1 MKTRLALI
9 DQARALIRARRFDDA
24 TLLFER
30 IGPANSDMWWLQ
42 LEQARAKRH
51 GHLCRD
57 GTAEFRLFFSPCYR
71 ANQYQPLLH
80 TALVREG
87 VFVEAI
93 DASALE
99 GVPEKVLVDDLP
111 FVFHQHWLR
120 EIYRGLRPD
129 KAGFDAVDR
138 YFGTLRL
145 LRSLGGKVLWTVHNL
160 FDHDLS
166 PDELQLNVYCL
177 RQMAKVADRILI
189 HTADA
194 IPLLEETCRLA
205 LGDKCCVLH
214 HPLYDSIAA
223 MPECPPEMRGITP
236 RSGTKFLC
244 FGFLRPYKG
253 GMELLSHY
261 LSGVRSGR
269 LVDTR
274 LIFAG
279 VVQDMPLLRAYDSL
293 DQADRRDVVLI
304 NRRVSDSELAWLC
317 QHADVAVLPYRNILT
332 SGSFYQATTYALPTI
347 VPASGM
353 FVSAVEDGINGLCYA
368 NESDL
373 GETLIRGN
381 MLGKAGLRAMGKIAL
396 ERCRD
401 ESASAHFADRYKALL
416 HRVLQGD
423 KVGGCA

>member
-1 MKTRLALI
+1 VKTRLVLF
-9 DQARALIRARRFDDA
+9 DQARALIRERRFNEA
-24 TLLFER
+24 ELLFER
-30 IGPANSDMWWLQ
+30 IGPASPGMWWLQ
-42 LEQARAKRH
+42 LELARAKRH
-51 GHLCRD
+51 GHLSRD
-57 GTAEFRLFFSPCYR
+57 GSSEFRLFFAPNYR

-80 TALVREG
+80 AALVKEG
-87 VFVEAI
+87 VSVESI
-93 DASALE
+93 DASAL
-99 GVPEKVLVDDLP
+99 GALPEKILVDNLP

-120 EIYRGLRPD
+120 EIYRGLSPD
-129 KAGFDAVDR
+129 RAGFDAVDR
-138 YFGTLRL
+138 YFGTLKL

-160 FDHDLS
+160 LDHDLS

-189 HTADA
+189 HTVDT
-194 IPLLEETCRLA
+194 IPLLEGTCGLD

-214 HPLYDSIAA
+214 HPLYDSIVE

-236 RSGTKFLC
+236 RSGTTFLC

-261 LSGVRSGR
+261 LSSVRSGQ

-279 VVQDMPLLRAYDSL
+279 LVQDKQLLRAYDSL
-293 DQADRRDVVLI
+293 DQADRQDVVLI

-332 SGSFYQATTYALPTI
+332 SGSFYQATTFALPTI
-347 VPASGM
+347 VPSSGM
-353 FVSAVEDGINGLCYA
+353 FVSAVEDGINGLRYA

-373 GETLIRGN
+373 GETLIRGS
-381 MLGKAGLRAMGKIAL
+381 MLGKVGLKAMGKIAL
-396 ERCRD
+396 ERCRA

-416 HRVLQGD
+416 RRVLQGG